1 MKFNWGTGI
10 FIFLAFF
17 VLSMIGLVIL
27 TAQYEVNLVTPDYY
41 PKGITYQEQI
51 DKELRTSELAK
62 GLSVSQD
69 KNTII
74 VEFPPMYGDK
84 KFEGNISGNI
94 LLFFPKSYR
103 FDKNYTIKLNENLQH
118 IISKDSITW
127 GRCIIKV
134 DWSVDSVDYYQE
146 EEFMIK

>member
-41 PKGITYQEQI
+41 PKGITYQDQI
-51 DKELRTSELAK
+51 NKEARTRDLSEELT
-62 GLSVSQD
+62 VSQD
-69 KNTII
+69 NNTIL
-74 VEFPPMYGDK
+74 VHFPKIYNKQVLNSDI
-84 KFEGNISGNI
+84 EGNI

-103 FDKNYTIKLNENLQH
+103 FDKNYIINLDSTFAHTIR
-118 IISKDSITW
+118 KDSITW

-134 DWSVDSVDYYQE
+134 DWKVNNIEYYQE
-146 EEFMIK
+146 KEIMIK

>member
-10 FIFLAFF
+10 FLFLAFF

-27 TAQYEVNLVTPDYY
+27 TAQYEVNLVTTDYY

-51 DKELRTSELAK
+51 DKEIRTSELAK
-62 GLSVSQD
+62 GISLSQE
-69 KNTII
+69 KNIII
-74 VEFPPMYGDK
+74 VEFPKTYGDK
-84 KFEGNISGNI
+84 QFNGNIDGSI

-103 FDKNYTIKLNENLQH
+103 FDKTYNINLNNDLQH
-118 IISKDSITW
+118 IITKDSITW

-134 DWSVDSVDYYQE
+134 DWTVDSVDYYQE
-146 EEFMIK
+146 KEFTIN

>member
-10 FIFLAFF
+10 LIFLVFF

-41 PKGITYQEQI
+41 PKGITYQDQI
-51 DKELRTSELAK
+51 DKEIRTDKLTK
-62 GLSVSQD
+62 GLIFNQD
-69 KNTII
+69 NKNINI
-74 VEFPPMYGDK
+74 LFPKMYGEK
-84 KFEGNISGNI
+84 EFNGVINGEI

-103 FDKNYTIKLNENLQH
+103 FDKTYSINLNNDLQQT
-118 IISKDSITW
+118 ISKDSLTW

-134 DWSVDSVDYYQE
+134 NWTVDSLDYYQE
-146 EEFMIK
+146 TEFMIK